1 MNATMLAPG
10 SAAAVAAEN
19 LRQFTRDSVQRY
31 SNLCQEFFDRERQ
44 ELLEKSPSTAD
55 LEAHRTA
62 VQRLLRSARAML
74 TMTSDPDFPDRDAV
88 NELEGRL
95 IQLQHSWRQL
105 HEPMAEAEADEVLA
119 KVFPE

>member
-1 MNATMLAPG
+1 MNAPMLAPG
-10 SAAAVAAEN
+10 NAAAVTAES
-19 LRQFTRDSVQRY
+19 LKQFTQESVQRF

-44 ELLEKSPSTAD
+44 ELLEKSPSTED

-62 VQRLLRSARAML
+62 IQRLLRSARAML
-74 TMTSDPDFPDRDAV
+74 TMTSDPDFPDRGAV

-95 IQLQHSWRQL
+95 IQLQHSWRQS